1 MSRSWCLI
9 ASHFD
14 ILTQILVGILP
25 MESKISSWTVRWS
38 DHSNFSTLTHET
50 HKVFSHTH
58 VKGKSTCVPNYSNH
72 HSRGLEQTDS
82 ALTLHSLYKK
92 EKGRL
97 AFTHVFSSCSVET
110 FPLKKHHYPL
120 FVHALLQSIFFS
132 ALLNSLF
139 SYNVVVACSS
149 FSFSFLFPLK

>member
-1 MSRSWCLI
+1 MPYSFPFWYPNSNLGWNFTYGVKNQFL
-9 ASHFD
+9 D
-14 ILTQILVGILP
+14 
-25 MESKISSWTVRWS
+25 SKMKWPFQFLNSKS
-38 DHSNFSTLTHET
+38 LTHET